1 MAVNL
6 EDVQGPAPTSWQAG
20 LPDDPAQ
27 SPEASSGTSHPT
39 AGAPRR
45 RARAAK
51 AARSDKSQDT
61 ITSWFQ
67 QIGVHRNLT
76 REEEVELA
84 AAIQQGDED
93 ARRKLI
99 VSNLRLVVSIA
110 TRYRGYNVPFADLIQ
125 EGNIGLMR
133 AVEKFDHTRGFRFST
148 YASWWIRQAII
159 RTLNRTARMIRFPN
173 YVITRLSKL
182 DDATAR
188 LTQDFGR
195 EPTAEELAAELELPV
210 EKTRQ
215 LAGLPGEPI
224 SLDLDTSRHDDNSLH
239 LREQLVDT
247 RTEIENGTPRVVVSM
262 GIDHVLN
269 TLPEREAL
277 VLRLRFGL
285 EDGHERTLKEV
296 GEELNL
302 TRERIRQIEAEAL
315 KKLRAHVRDEDE
327 RLAAATR

>member
-1 MAVNL
+1 MAVTL
-6 EDVQGPAPTSWQAG
+6 EDVQASSSWQAG
-20 LPDDPAQ
+20 LPDDPAPAAADNAT
-27 SPEASSGTSHPT
+27 PEAASRKG
-39 AGAPRR
+39 RK
-45 RARAAK
+45 RART
-51 AARSDKSQDT
+51 STLGGGDKSQDT

-76 REEEVELA
+76 RDEEVELA
-84 AAIQQGDED
+84 AAILDGDEE

-188 LTQDFGR
+188 LTQEFGR
-195 EPTAEELAAELELPV
+195 EPTAEELATELDLPV
-210 EKTRQ
+210 DKTRQ

-224 SLDLDTSRHDDNSLH
+224 SLDLDTSRHDDSSLH

-247 RTEIENGTPRVVVSM
+247 RAEVENGMPRVVVST
-262 GIDHVLN
+262 GLDHILG

-277 VLRLRFGL
+277 VIRLRFGL
-285 EDGHERTLKEV
+285 DDGHERTLKEV
-296 GEELNL
+296 GEELSL

-315 KKLRAHVRDEDE
+315 KKLRLHVRAEDE
-327 RLAAATR
+327 RLAQVPR

>member
-1 MAVNL
+1 MAVNV
-6 EDVQGPAPTSWQAG
+6 DGMQAPAPSPWQDTAAPDGPAPAH
-20 LPDDPAQ
+20 PA
-27 SPEASSGTSHPT
+27 ASESQ
-39 AGAPRR
+39 PRR
-45 RARAAK
+45 RPRRAK
-51 AARSDKSQDT
+51 ASGGDKSRDT
-61 ITSWFQ
+61 ITAWFQ
-67 QIGVHRNLT
+67 QIGGRKNLT
-76 REEEVELA
+76 REDEVRLSA
-84 AAIQQGDED
+84 AAKAGDED

-99 VSNLRLVVSIA
+99 ESNLRLVVSIA

-188 LTQDFGR
+188 LTQEFGR
-195 EPTAEELAAELELPV
+195 EPTPEELSVELELPV

-224 SLDLDTSRHDDNSLH
+224 SLDLDTSRNDDNSLH

-247 RTEIENGTPRVVVSM
+247 RTEVENGTPRVAVRM
-262 GIDHVLN
+262 ELENVLGAL
-269 TLPEREAL
+269 TEREAR

-296 GEELNL
+296 GEELSL

-315 KKLRAHVRDEDE
+315 NKLRADQRVHTDL
-327 RLAAATR
+327 LARAAG